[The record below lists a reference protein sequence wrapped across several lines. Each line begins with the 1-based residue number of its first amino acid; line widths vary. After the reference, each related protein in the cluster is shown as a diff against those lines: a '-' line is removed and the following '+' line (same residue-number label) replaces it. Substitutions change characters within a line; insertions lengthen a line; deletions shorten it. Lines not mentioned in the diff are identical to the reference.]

1 MNNSK
6 IEWTDDT
13 FNPWWGCTKVS
24 EGCRFCYADALSRRY
39 GHNVWG
45 QDADRRFLS
54 EHHWKQPERWNKQAE
69 QSGVRKRVFCASM
82 ADVFEDRRDLDPLRE
97 RLLDVIERTSALDW
111 QLLSKR
117 PENVRG
123 MVPAV
128 WMDRWP
134 DHVWVGTTVENQEWA
149 DRRTHELLRIPA
161 RIKFFSVEPLLG
173 PIQLALE
180 GIHWVIVG
188 GESGVKARP
197 MELAWARGIRDQS
210 ARSGVAFFMK
220 QLGGQ
225 RDKRHRLDQ
234 IPHDLQIREFPDG
247 TVSTVEAA

>member
-1 MNNSK
+1 MNYCGSQ
-6 IEWTDDT
+6 
-13 FNPWWGCTKVS
+13 
-24 EGCRFCYADALSRRY
+24 L
-39 GHNVWG
+39 
-45 QDADRRFLS
+45 
-54 EHHWKQPERWNKQAE
+54 
-69 QSGVRKRVFCASM
+69 AS
-82 ADVFEDRRDLDPLRE
+82 
-97 RLLDVIERTSALDW
+97 S
-111 QLLSKR
+111 
-117 PENVRG
+117 
-123 MVPAV
+123 
-128 WMDRWP
+128 
-134 DHVWVGTTVENQEWA
+134 
-149 DRRTHELLRIPA
+149 
-161 RIKFFSVEPLLG
+161 FFSVEPLLG